1 MVKCHRRAETIRI
14 DLRRPFEGWPATC
27 YDNHDHRAPHRCQ
40 SSPKPH
46 RWPPWWTQFSTFQTK
61 KKTIHIPLLLFYL
74 KLQIL
79 GHSLV
84 FLSLPLVKKNAILH
98 VVNELF
104 LLASIFNHQIDS
116 SCVFQSLSTVYKHES
131 IYSIEYRV
139 EFYFPSSVPLIFTHF
154 QMDVKRINLEDKS
167 LYVAIVDYNK
177 TQWKRGQLVLY
188 SIFSPFS
195 IVSAHTVLAYKRDYD
210 ELITPPVARIA
221 TDGLLRDCW
230 SYLAVE
236 KNCAVHY
243 LCLVSFLLWVPMGP
257 LGCWRAC
264 YNIRLVCSF
273 VISRNST
280 WE

>member
-1 MVKCHRRAETIRI
+1 MTATTTGHHTVANRHRNRI
-14 DLRRPFEGWPATC
+14 GDPPDRLNSAR
-27 YDNHDHRAPHRCQ
+27 
-40 SSPKPH
+40 SKP
-46 RWPPWWTQFSTFQTK
+46 K

-104 LLASIFNHQIDS
+104 LLASIFNQQIDS

-177 TQWKRGQLVLY
+177 TQ
-188 SIFSPFS
+188 
-195 IVSAHTVLAYKRDYD
+195 
-210 ELITPPVARIA
+210 
-221 TDGLLRDCW
+221 
-230 SYLAVE
+230 
-236 KNCAVHY
+236 
-243 LCLVSFLLWVPMGP
+243 
-257 LGCWRAC
+257 
-264 YNIRLVCSF
+264 
-273 VISRNST
+273 
-280 WE
+280 